1 VVSLSGL
8 AFVGIIGFYRSRR
21 PGRTVG
27 S

>member
-1 VVSLSGL
+1 LSLCGL

-21 PGRTVG
+21 PGRTVV